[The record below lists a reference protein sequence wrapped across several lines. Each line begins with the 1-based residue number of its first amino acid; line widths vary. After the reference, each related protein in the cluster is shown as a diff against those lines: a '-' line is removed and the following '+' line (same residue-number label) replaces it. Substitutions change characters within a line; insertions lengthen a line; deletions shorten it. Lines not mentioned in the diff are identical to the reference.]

1 MSEQIQE
8 DGFCHAVILDGKGSA
23 KEISFEQLDEYETH
37 MGVLWVHFDYTKEQ
51 SIDWITNKS
60 NIDPI
65 AVEALLSQ
73 ITRPRTTILNNSVL
87 LALRGINLN
96 PNSDPEDMISIRL
109 YINENIIISTKKRD
123 LFSVN
128 DILQYLKQGDGPKN
142 SSEFLIELT
151 DRLTHRMEDYIL
163 DLEDRASSL
172 EELSIESSNANLR
185 TSISQI
191 KRESISLKRY
201 LSPQKEAI
209 YKLYDQKISWLV
221 EYDKIQ
227 LREINHRLIKYIE
240 DLDSIKDKISL
251 VQEEISN
258 NLSEQLNQRM
268 YVLSIISAIFLPLGF
283 LTGLLGVNVGGI
295 PGAENSFSF
304 SIFTISLVFIVA
316 IQLYIFRKKKWL

>member
-1 MSEQIQE
+1 
-8 DGFCHAVILDGKGSA
+8 
-23 KEISFEQLDEYETH
+23 

-60 NIDPI
+60 DIDPI
-65 AVEALLSQ
+65 AVDALLSE

-123 LFSVN
+123 LFSVS
-128 DILQYLKQGDGPKN
+128 DILEYLKQGDGPKN

-151 DRLTHRMEDYIL
+151 HRLTHRMEDYIS

-172 EELSIESSNANLR
+172 EELSIESSNASLR

-209 YKLYDQKISWLV
+209 YKLYNQKISWLV
-221 EYDKIQ
+221 EYDKIP

-268 YVLSIISAIFLPLGF
+268 YVLSIISAIFLPLGL

-295 PGAENSFSF
+295 PGSQNSFSF
-304 SIFTISLVFIVA
+304 SIFAVSLVFIVA
-316 IQLYIFRKKKWL
+316 IQLYIFKKKRWL

>member
-1 MSEQIQE
+1 MSINEN
-8 DGFCHAVILDGKGSA
+8 GFCHGIIFDGQGGA
-23 KEISFEQLDEYETH
+23 KEITFEELDSYDSS
-37 MGVLWVHFDYTKEQ
+37 MGILWVHFDYTKEQ

-65 AVEALLSQ
+65 AVDALLSQ
-73 ITRPRTTILNNSVL
+73 ITRPRTTILNDSVL

-109 YINENIIISTKKRD
+109 YINKNIIISTKKRD

-128 DILQYLKQGDGPKN
+128 DILQYFKEGTGPKN

-151 DRLTHRMEDYIL
+151 DRLTERMEDYIL
-163 DLEDRASSL
+163 DLEDRASNL
-172 EELSIESSNANLR
+172 EEQSIESSNAGLR

-209 YKLYDQKISWLV
+209 YKLYEQKITWFG
-221 EYDKIQ
+221 EYEKIQ
-227 LREINHRLIKYIE
+227 VREINHRLIKYIE

-295 PGAENSFSF
+295 PGAQNSFSF

>member
-1 MSEQIQE
+1 MIEQLQE

-23 KEISFEQLDEYETH
+23 KEISFEQLDEYKTE

>member
-1 MSEQIQE
+1 MKKAIDEN
-8 DGFCHAVILDGKGSA
+8 GFCHGIIFDGQGGA
-23 KEISFEQLDEYETH
+23 KDISFEELNTYDSSK
-37 MGVLWVHFDYTKEQ
+37 GILWVHFDYTKKQ

-65 AVEALLSQ
+65 AAEALLSQ
-73 ITRPRTTILNNSVL
+73 ITRPRTTILNDSIL

-109 YINENIIISTKKRD
+109 YVSENLIISTKKRD
-123 LFSVN
+123 LISVN
-128 DILQYLKQGDGPKN
+128 DILQYFKQKQGPTN
-142 SSEFLIELT
+142 SSEFLIQLI
-151 DRLTHRMEDYIL
+151 DRLTDRMEDYIL

-172 EELSIESSNANLR
+172 EEQSIESSNAVLR

-209 YKLYDQKISWLV
+209 FKLYEQKITWIN
-221 EYDKIQ
+221 EYEKIQ

-304 SIFTISLVFIVA
+304 SIFTISLIFIVVV
-316 IQLYIFRKKKWL
+316 QLYIFRKKKWL

>member
-1 MSEQIQE
+1 MDNNAYSHGVIF
-8 DGFCHAVILDGKGSA
+8 DGNGGA
-23 KEISFEQLDEYETH
+23 KKISFEELDNYNLE
-37 MGVLWVHFDYTKEQ
+37 MGLLWVHFDYTQKE

-60 NIDPI
+60 NLDSIIVD
-65 AVEALLSQ
+65 ALLSQ
-73 ITRPRTTILNNSVL
+73 VTRPRTTILNDSVL

-109 YINENIIISTKKRD
+109 YVSKNIIISTKKRD

-128 DILQYLKQGDGPKN
+128 DILEYLKEGVGPKN

-151 DRLTHRMEDYIL
+151 NRLTERMEDYIL
-163 DLEDRASSL
+163 DLEDRTSSL
-172 EELSIESSNANLR
+172 EELSIESSNSNLR
-185 TSISQI
+185 NNISQI

-209 YKLYDQKISWLV
+209 YKLYEQKISWLE
-221 EYDKIQ
+221 EYEKIQ

-240 DLDSIKDKISL
+240 DLDSIKDKLSL
-251 VQEEISN
+251 IQEEISN

-283 LTGLLGVNVGGI
+283 LTGLLGINVGGI
-295 PGAENSFSF
+295 PGAENNFSF
-304 SIFTISLVFIVA
+304 YIFTIFLATIVG
-316 IQLYIFRKKKWL
+316 IQLYIFKKKRWL

>member
-1 MSEQIQE
+1 MNGNAFSHGIIF
-8 DGFCHAVILDGKGSA
+8 DGNGGA
-23 KEISFEQLDEYETH
+23 KKISFEQLDEYTPS
-37 MGVLWVHFDYTKEQ
+37 MGILWVHFDYTQEQ

-65 AVEALLSQ
+65 AVDALLSQ
-73 ITRPRTTILNNSVL
+73 TTRPRTTILKDSL
-87 LALRGINLN
+87 ILALRGINLN

-123 LFSVN
+123 LLSVN
-128 DILQYLKQGDGPKN
+128 DMLLFFEQGIGPKN

-151 DRLTHRMEDYIL
+151 NRLTDRMEDYIL
-163 DLEDRASSL
+163 DMDDRYSDL
-172 EELSIESSNANLR
+172 EELSIQSSSAKLR
-185 TSISQI
+185 TSISEI

-209 YKLYDQKISWLV
+209 FKLYDQKISWIT
-221 EYDKIQ
+221 EHDRIQ
-227 LREINHRLIKYIE
+227 LREINHKLIKYIE
-240 DLDSIKDKISL
+240 DLDSIKDKVSL
-251 VQEEISN
+251 IQEEISN

-283 LTGLLGVNVGGI
+283 LTGLLGINVGGI

-304 SIFTISLVFIVA
+304 YIFILFLIVIVA
-316 IQLYIFRKKKWL
+316 LQIYIFKKKRWL

>member
-23 KEISFEQLDEYETH
+23 KEISFEQLDEYKTE

>member
-1 MSEQIQE
+1 MDNNAYSHGVIF
-8 DGFCHAVILDGKGSA
+8 DGNGGA
-23 KEISFEQLDEYETH
+23 KKISFEELDNYNSE
-37 MGVLWVHFDYTKEQ
+37 MGLLWVHFDYTQKE

-60 NIDPI
+60 NLDSIIVD
-65 AVEALLSQ
+65 ALLSQ
-73 ITRPRTTILNNSVL
+73 VTRPRTTILNDSVL

-109 YINENIIISTKKRD
+109 YVSKNIIISTKKRD

-128 DILQYLKQGDGPKN
+128 DILEYLKEGVGPKN

-151 DRLTHRMEDYIL
+151 NRLTERMEDYIL
-163 DLEDRASSL
+163 DLEDRTSSL
-172 EELSIESSNANLR
+172 EELSIESSNSNLR
-185 TSISQI
+185 NNISQI

-209 YKLYDQKISWLV
+209 YKLYEQKISWLE
-221 EYDKIQ
+221 EYEKIQ

-240 DLDSIKDKISL
+240 DLDSIKDKLSL
-251 VQEEISN
+251 IQEEISN

-283 LTGLLGVNVGGI
+283 LTGLLGINVGGI
-295 PGAENSFSF
+295 PGAENNFSF
-304 SIFTISLVFIVA
+304 YIFTIFLATIVG
-316 IQLYIFRKKKWL
+316 IQLYIFKKKRWL